1 MQTNNQ
7 NKPAIIA
14 FLFLLILS
22 VSICKIGSKI
32 VKVFSNLII
41 ALFIKKL
48 KIKNLVVMQS
58 KKAKNVKCCYYV
70 NCGVL
75 QELQENTNNRT
86 RLKSR

>member
-1 MQTNNQ
+1 MQINNQ

-32 VKVFSNLII
+32 VKVLSNLII
-41 ALFIKKL
+41 ALLIKKL

-58 KKAKNVKCCYYV
+58 KKSEKC
-70 NCGVL
+70 
-75 QELQENTNNRT
+75 
-86 RLKSR
+86 

>member
-41 ALFIKKL
+41 ALLIKKL
-48 KIKNLVVMQS
+48 EIKNLVVMQS
-58 KKAKNVKCCYYV
+58 KKSEKC
-70 NCGVL
+70 
-75 QELQENTNNRT
+75 
-86 RLKSR
+86 